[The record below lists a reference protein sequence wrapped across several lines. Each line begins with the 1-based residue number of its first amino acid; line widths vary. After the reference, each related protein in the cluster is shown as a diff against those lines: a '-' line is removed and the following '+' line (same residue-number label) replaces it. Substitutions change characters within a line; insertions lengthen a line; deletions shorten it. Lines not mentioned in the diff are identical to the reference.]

1 MLTSGKIDW
10 SCSDKF
16 LYSIFGSDL
25 LGVIA
30 IVLFFSSVICVIG
43 LAKLP
48 IVGFEGSGAIF
59 GRLFLNGG
67 KLSGRFP
74 SENKKLVSCGSV
86 GSRKCGGG
94 GGKSSSSKFG
104 GGEKSSKSLL
114 YDLRGGV

>member
-1 MLTSGKIDW
+1 M
-10 SCSDKF
+10 
-16 LYSIFGSDL
+16 
-25 LGVIA
+25 
-30 IVLFFSSVICVIG
+30 FFSSVICVIG

-48 IVGFEGSGAIF
+48 IVGFERTGAIF
-59 GRLFLNGG
+59 GSSFLNGH

-74 SENKKLVSCGSV
+74 SENKKLVSPGSV

-104 GGEKSSKSLL
+104 GGGKFSKSLL